1 MRHMHVGEHIC
12 VFLEELGVF
21 LQEMRNVFGGKTGV
35 GHGWESSVSTVGRSA
50 SISIWPA
57 NTETADPLMTRSS
70 PSQATVSVPPRALT
84 RPGLSSR
91 PRRRS
96 SVAGRVGNGGVLPV
110 RVRVSATRKHKR
122 KAQQ

>member
-35 GHGWESSVSTVGRSA
+35 GHGWESSLSTVGRSA

-57 NTETADPLMTRSS
+57 NTETAAPLMTRRS

-84 RPGLSSR
+84 RTGLSSR
-91 PRRRS
+91 PRRSEEHTSELQSLMRIS
-96 SVAGRVGNGGVLPV
+96 YAVFCLQNKKK
-110 RVRVSATRKHKR
+110 T
-122 KAQQ
+122 